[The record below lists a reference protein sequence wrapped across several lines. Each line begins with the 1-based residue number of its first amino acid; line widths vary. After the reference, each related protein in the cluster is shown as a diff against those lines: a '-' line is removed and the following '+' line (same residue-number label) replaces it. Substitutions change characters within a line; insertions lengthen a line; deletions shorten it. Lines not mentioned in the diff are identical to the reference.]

1 MSGGGD
7 AVWAQTFFAEK
18 QGGGPCREQW
28 RRAAENSGGGIRNY
42 KIL

>member
-18 QGGGPCREQW
+18 QGGGLCREQW
-28 RRAAENSGGGIRNY
+28 RRAAAQ
-42 KIL
+42 KIK